1 MKIQLNLQF
10 SLNISLY
17 ILGGR
22 EGRRGRE
29 GERERERERGREGE
43 GERLEALAVLVDNNH
58 RSLQLLSRATQTRN
72 SKIYKPKL
80 HLGLT
85 MSINKFLEE
94 FNHIYHAD
102 P

>member
-29 GERERERERGREGE
+29 GEREREREREGGRER
-43 GERLEALAVLVDNNH
+43 ERD
-58 RSLQLLSRATQTRN
+58 
-72 SKIYKPKL
+72 
-80 HLGLT
+80 
-85 MSINKFLEE
+85 
-94 FNHIYHAD
+94 
-102 P
+102 